1 MDNVHKQ
8 SKNKLL
14 TEASSFSQNKH
25 LKIPQSF
32 KKTKKQNKRSTHGGN
47 TTTAQNKYKKTH
59 YELYLFPSLTKMPEI
74 NEDFN

>member
-14 TEASSFSQNKH
+14 TEASSFSQNTH
-25 LKIPQSF
+25 LKIILETTT
-32 KKTKKQNKRSTHGGN
+32 KLKKNKTKDLHMVGT
-47 TTTAQNKYKKTH
+47 KYKKTH